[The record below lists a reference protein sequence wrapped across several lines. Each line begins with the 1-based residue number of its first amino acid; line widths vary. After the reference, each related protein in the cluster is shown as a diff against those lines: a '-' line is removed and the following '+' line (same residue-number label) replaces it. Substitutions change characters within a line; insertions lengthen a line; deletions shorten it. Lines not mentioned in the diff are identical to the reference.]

1 MPIYVG
7 HRDTWGPV
15 VNSFFIL
22 LCNTP
27 HCGQVA
33 SHGRRQW
40 TRAEDDLSAGS
51 LQVLAS
57 CKGVGSYWKEMV
69 LLVLIVVV
77 AVVGGGGG
85 GGHLFPVT
93 RLTNIEEHEA

>member
-1 MPIYVG
+1 MG
-7 HRDTWGPV
+7 TLV

-51 LQVLAS
+51 LQALVS
-57 CKGVGSYWKEMV
+57 CKGVGSHWEEMV
-69 LLVLIVVV
+69 VLLLLLVVVVV
-77 AVVGGGGG
+77 AVVGGGG

-93 RLTNIEEHEA
+93 RLTSIEEHEA